1 MNSTTITA
9 VKFVENNPNLD
20 VKVWGKGMSHFNR
33 PLSWAMNEVATSN
46 VERPDT
52 GNYTITYKNAV
63 IITKDGYGRR
73 VPHGVTVGH
82 AISKARISIDDVKK
96 VVVVE
101 NFETSSSDKIATIR
115 KVTEY
120 SGKVGLLYRL
130 VTIVKGWRK

>member
-52 GNYTITYKNAV
+52 DNYTITYKNAV

-73 VPHGVTVGH
+73 VPHGVTVGY
-82 AISKARISIDDVKK
+82 AISKAGISIDDVKK
-96 VVVVE
+96 VVVIE
-101 NFETSSSDKIATIR
+101 NFETNNSGKTAIIR

>member
-33 PLSWAMNEVATSN
+33 PLSWAMNEVAISN

-52 GNYTITYKNAV
+52 DNYTITYKNAV

-82 AISKARISIDDVKK
+82 AISKAGISIDDVKK

-101 NFETSSSDKIATIR
+101 NFETSSSGRIATIR

-120 SGKVGLLYRL
+120 SGKISLIHRL
-130 VTIVKGWRK
+130 VTIIKSWRK